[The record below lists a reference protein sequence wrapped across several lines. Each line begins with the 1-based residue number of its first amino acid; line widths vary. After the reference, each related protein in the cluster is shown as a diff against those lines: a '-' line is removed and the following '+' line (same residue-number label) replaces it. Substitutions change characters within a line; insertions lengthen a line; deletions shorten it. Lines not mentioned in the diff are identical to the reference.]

1 MILRMSCFKII
12 FDDPTLPPWWLML
25 PFKNYIWIRNSRLP
39 PLNNNVWHGT
49 LCEKKKIFT
58 KTTIIW
64 NQIGLIDWLVLN
76 ANFCII
82 SAISW
87 CSNLDEMLLGWKC
100 AISRLLMMFFELLIQ
115 FSLVLG
121 VTPADGRLV
130 LPKAVEKGLVYSI
143 KL

>member
-1 MILRMSCFKII
+1 MVLRMSCFKII

-49 LCEKKKIFT
+49 LCEKKKSSLRPLSFEI
-58 KTTIIW
+58 KLDW
-64 NQIGLIDWLVLN
+64 LIDWLIGVKCQLLHY
-76 ANFCII
+76 FSYI
-82 SAISW
+82 
-87 CSNLDEMLLGWKC
+87 MVFKLGWKC
-100 AISRLLMMFFELLIQ
+100 AISRLLMVYFELLIQ
-115 FSLVLG
+115 SSLVLG

-130 LPKAVEKGLVYSI
+130 VPKAVEKGLLYSI